1 MLETADSFCALH
13 FIGQT
18 QSNSDSMPPAGVTVN
33 KPRPVTVTTSIPP
46 ASRKGNA
53 GVKKPN
59 VAIVEMK
66 SEKKDPPQLS
76 VQILP
81 SVDIDSVSYSSTDGA
96 SSPPSPKEA
105 SLPPLHTWI
114 QTPDFMKVDEEEV
127 PLPGTNFDE
136 VIDVIQEEEKR
147 DEIPECSAPM
157 LEFNR
162 SVKVVP
168 TKYNGPSFPPVV
180 SAYHPTTDI
189 LDKVIERK
197 ETLENSLIQW

>member
-1 MLETADSFCALH
+1 MYGIF
-13 FIGQT
+13 
-18 QSNSDSMPPAGVTVN
+18 
-33 KPRPVTVTTSIPP
+33 
-46 ASRKGNA
+46 
-53 GVKKPN
+53 N
-59 VAIVEMK
+59 V
-66 SEKKDPPQLS
+66 
-76 VQILP
+76 ILP
-81 SVDIDSVSYSSTDGA
+81 
-96 SSPPSPKEA
+96 KEKGYWLVCECWLIHTA
-105 SLPPLHTWI
+105 EFFVYACHMNRYLKIIVLFSLCY
-114 QTPDFMKVDEEEV
+114 
-127 PLPGTNFDE
+127 
-136 VIDVIQEEEKR
+136 QEEEKR